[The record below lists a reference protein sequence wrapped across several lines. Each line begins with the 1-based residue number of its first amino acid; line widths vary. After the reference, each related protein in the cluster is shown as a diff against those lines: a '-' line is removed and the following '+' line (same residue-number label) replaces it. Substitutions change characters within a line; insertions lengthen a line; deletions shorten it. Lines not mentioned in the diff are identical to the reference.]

1 MTSLTKRLR
10 SYFWLIQSMLSRY
23 KKAIIVAF
31 FVGIAAVLG
40 IWQFLPEVQ
49 SIFFPSQKV
58 IGVVGSYEPGKLPLY
73 IQRLVSAGFTLV
85 NQQGLPEPLLATSW
99 EVDPDGKR
107 YFFHLKPNQY
117 WHDGTEFTAFD
128 VNYNFEDVVISPADR
143 HTLKVE
149 LEEPFAPLPNHLAR
163 PLFKPGLVGL
173 GPYQVV
179 RLELNGDI
187 VKHLVLKPYD
197 DPGTQSDER
206 EGKSTLDMKFYP
218 TVNDAY
224 LAFQLGEV
232 DILENLPN
240 VDHFKNFPNVTITPK
255 VQYDRFMGI
264 FFNNKN
270 ELLKEKELRQAL
282 SFASPQTEG
291 TDALSPI
298 SVTSWAFN
306 ANIKEYKHNMDQ
318 AKTLFDKAGVAT
330 SSPTLE
336 LATFSDY
343 LPIAEDIARNWKEL
357 GVTTNVKVVQ
367 AFPSEFD
374 VLLGV
379 QEIQSDPDQYPL
391 WHSTQITNV
400 THYNNPKIDKLL
412 EEGRKKNGRDERLSI
427 YRDFQK
433 YLVEDDPVHFL
444 IHPTVYTVTRK

>member
-1 MTSLTKRLR
+1 MSNFKKRLR
-10 SYFWLIQSMLSRY
+10 SYTWLVQSLISRY
-23 KKAIIVAF
+23 KKQIIIAF

-40 IWQFLPEVQ
+40 TWRFLPEVQ
-49 SIFFPSQKV
+49 GVFFPSTKV
-58 IGVVGSYEPGKLPLY
+58 IGVVGSYEPAKLPTY
-73 IQRLVSAGFTLV
+73 IQRLISAGFTLV
-85 NQQGLPEPLLATSW
+85 NDQGVPEALLATSW

-117 WHDGTEFTAFD
+117 WHDGTEFTAYD

-173 GPYQVV
+173 GPYQVF
-179 RLELNGDI
+179 RLELNGDT
-187 VKHLVLKPYD
+187 VKRLLLKPYD
-197 DPGTQSDER
+197 DPGTLTDER
-206 EGKSTLDMKFYP
+206 NGKSTLDMKFYP
-218 TVNDAY
+218 TLNDAY
-224 LAFQLGEV
+224 LAFELGEV
-232 DILENLPN
+232 DILENLPSP
-240 VDHFKNFPNVTITPK
+240 DHFKDYPNVTITPK

-282 SFASPQTEG
+282 SFAAPEIPG
-291 TDALSPI
+291 ADALSPI

-306 ANIKEYKHNMDQ
+306 GNIKEYKHNMTL
-318 AKTLFDKAGVAT
+318 AKSLFDKAGVAT

-336 LATFSDY
+336 LDTFSDY
-343 LPIAEDIARNWKEL
+343 LPIADEIAESWKEL
-357 GVTTNVKVVQ
+357 GITTNVKVVQ
-367 AFPSEFD
+367 AFPAEFD

-379 QEIQSDPDQYPL
+379 QEIPTDPDQYPL
-391 WHSTQITNV
+391 WHSTQRTNI

-412 EEGRKKNGRDERLSI
+412 EEGRKKTDRDERLSI

-433 YLVEDDPVHFL
+433 YLVEDDPAHFL
-444 IHPTVYTVTRK
+444 IHPTVYTITRK